1 MSMAIGH
8 FAAGASTAFVVF
20 HLLPPRIRRKVGQYG
35 FVAILAGLWA
45 MVPDLAQFTA
55 RLKSLHDSLWANLF
69 FLHQLMD
76 RLDVDDSA
84 WVSGAVVGLMIVLML
99 TLWAS
104 DVWQHRAE

>member
-8 FAAGASTAFVVF
+8 FAAGASATFVVF
-20 HLLPPRIRRKVGQYG
+20 HLLPPCVRRKVGQYG

-55 RLKSLHDSLWANLF
+55 RLQSLHDSIWANLF
-69 FLHQLMD
+69 FFHELMD
-76 RLDVDDSA
+76 RLDVHDSI
-84 WVSGAVVGLMIVLML
+84 WVSGALVGLMIVLMV

-104 DVWQHRAE
+104 DIWQRQA